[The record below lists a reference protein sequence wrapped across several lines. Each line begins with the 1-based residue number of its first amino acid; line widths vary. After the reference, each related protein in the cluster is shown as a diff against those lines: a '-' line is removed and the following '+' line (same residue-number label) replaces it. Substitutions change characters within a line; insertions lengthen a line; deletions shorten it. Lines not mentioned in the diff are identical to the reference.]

1 MGTSNELER
10 LRMIANEKIE
20 RYNRIVKFMRK
31 RSDALGRYIDNVL
44 IPKRDSYPLGS
55 KEDEF
60 WQSKIS
66 NIDGIAEH
74 QRNSRY
80 FAYWDR
86 VQGKDWNETRDYLAD
101 VRELRKNEMEKAQ
114 DDYYSLHWEECGW
127 NAY

>member
-114 DDYYSLHWEECGW
+114 DDYYRLHWEECGW